1 MLNYLDLLVEW
12 TQSWNGASG
21 RGLSARTQLGAA
33 DVDKR
38 SAWLVL
44 EGEDAAGQLTVWA
57 SGECELEAYR
67 VADGAVVLLEHRDL
81 STAED
86 LWSAC
91 RALVVACG
99 GTTE

>member
-1 MLNYLDLLVEW
+1 MLHYLDLLMEW
-12 TQSWNGASG
+12 TQNWNEASRPG
-21 RGLSARTQLGAA
+21 PSARAQFSAA
-33 DVDKR
+33 DVEKR
-38 SAWLVL
+38 SAWLEF

-81 STAED
+81 ATAED

-99 GTTE
+99 WTAE

>member
-1 MLNYLDLLVEW
+1 MLNYLDLLMEW
-12 TQSWNGASG
+12 TQDWNGVG
-21 RGLSARTQLGAA
+21 RPGPSARAQLGDAN
-33 DVDKR
+33 VEKP

-44 EGEDAAGQLTVWA
+44 EGEDAAGQLTVWD

-67 VADGAVVLLEHRDL
+67 VADGAVVMLEHRDL

-91 RALVVACG
+91 QALVVACG
-99 GTTE
+99 GTTG